1 MNIVKVHHLNGNLE
15 LVSKI
20 MNSVAV
26 KYNCRVKYNRD
37 ANALDFSGD
46 DQLRRFIAE
55 ETLAFLRNS

>member
-1 MNIVKVHHLNGNLE
+1 MSVVKVNRVDRNLE

-26 KYNCRVKYNRD
+26 KYDCRVRYNRD
-37 ANALDFSGD
+37 THVLDFSGD
-46 DQLRRFIAE
+46 ERLRRFIAE